1 MTLSTPPTESKL
13 GRITGCHHL
22 AVCVHDI
29 DAARVFYGDVLALE
43 ELERPPEIAAKFRS
57 AWYRLGGSELHVVE
71 NRDFEPFDSQL
82 GPHVAVMTD
91 DFEAT
96 VARIENSGTGFAFGP
111 GRGPD
116 GVLRAVVRDPT
127 GNVFEITSAL
137 PRP

>member
-1 MTLSTPPTESKL
+1 MAESKA

-29 DAARVFYGDVLALE
+29 ETARVFYGEVLALE

-57 AWYRLGGSELHVVE
+57 AWYRMGGSELHVVE
-71 NRDFEPFDSQL
+71 NADFQPLDSPL

-91 DFEAT
+91 DFDAT
-96 VARIENSGTGFAFGP
+96 VARIEALGTAFQFGP

-116 GVLRAVVRDPT
+116 GVLRAVLRDPT
-127 GNVFEITSAL
+127 GNVFEITSAQA
-137 PRP
+137 RA